1 MASFPPQPESPLVDN
16 EPDRFFSTE
25 HLKADLRGYTVR
37 GGTVMVVSQ
46 GLRFALTFGGMMIL
60 ARLLS
65 PEEYGLVG
73 MVMAI
78 TGLVLTFKDL
88 GVSMAAI
95 QRPRITHVQM
105 TNLFWF
111 NVAVALGAALITFGL
126 APVIATFYGDHR
138 LMAVTQVLSLG
149 FLISGFASL
158 HQALLRRQMRFKR
171 LAMVDLSASA
181 ISLLVAVIAAC
192 LGASYWAL
200 VLQCITFP
208 VAAALTAWLLCDWR
222 PGLPKRGGDTFSLL
236 AMGSNTAAGTLLG
249 YISVNF
255 DKVVLGRIWG
265 AVDLGNYV
273 RGFNL
278 VKLPMSQVNPPL
290 SAIMIPALSQLADR
304 PEQYRRAF
312 LRVYRPVNM
321 LIMPLTAYMIASSDW
336 LILAVLGPR
345 WVGAAPI
352 LALLGLCGLATP
364 LACMI
369 PWLLLSQDRS
379 NHLLLFC
386 SIGTMTRVVAVAVGL
401 HWGVL
406 GVAAAFSIDSVLVQI
421 PLLLWLAQ
429 KSGPVRAGHLVRCL
443 GAPVAAS
450 GLILVLTTALRLWH
464 PVDSPYALLALA
476 TAVSAGAF
484 AATLLA
490 SPGEREVLRDLRAML
505 LQRNQAPSRPEASG
519 A

>member
-1 MASFPPQPESPLVDN
+1 MASFPPQPDTPLVDN

-25 HLKADLRGYTVR
+25 HLKADLKGYTVR

-46 GLRFALTFGGMMIL
+46 GLRFTLMLGGMMVL
-60 ARLLS
+60 GRLLS

-111 NVAVALGAALITFGL
+111 NVAVALGAAVITFGM
-126 APVIATFYGDHR
+126 APLITRFYGDVR
-138 LMAVTQVLSLG
+138 LVAVTQVLSVG
-149 FLISGFASL
+149 FLLSGFASL

-171 LAMVDLSASA
+171 LALVDLLASA
-181 ISLLVAVIAAC
+181 FSLAVAVIAAC

-200 VLQCITFP
+200 VLQSITFP
-208 VAAALTAWLLCDWR
+208 FAAAMAAWLLCSWR

-236 AMGSNTAAGTLLG
+236 ATGSNTAAASLLG

-255 DKVVLGRIWG
+255 DKVVLGKIWG
-265 AVDLGNYV
+265 PVDLGNYI

-290 SAIMIPALSQLADR
+290 TAIMIPALSQLADR
-304 PEQYRRAF
+304 PDQYRRAF

-336 LILAVLGPR
+336 LILAVLGPN
-345 WVGAAPI
+345 WVDAAPI
-352 LALLGLCGLATP
+352 FAVLGVWGLTAP
-364 LACMI
+364 FGNMI
-369 PWLLLSQDRS
+369 SWLLLSQDRS
-379 NHLLLFC
+379 KDLLL
-386 SIGTMTRVVAVAVGL
+386 SYLIGTVARILAITAAVTLGRS
-401 HWGVL
+401 WGVL
-406 GVAAAFSIDSVLVQI
+406 GVSAAFSIESLVVQVPVLF
-421 PLLLWLAQ
+421 WLAQ
-429 KSGPVRAGHLVRCL
+429 KSGPVRAGHLSRSL
-443 GAPVAAS
+443 AAPAVAS
-450 GLILVLTTALRLWH
+450 GLILALTTALRLWH
-464 PVDSPYALLALA
+464 PVDSQYLLLALA
-476 TAVSAGAF
+476 TALSTGVLAG
-484 AATLLA
+484 TVMA
-490 SPGEREVLRDLRAML
+490 SPGERQVLRDLLEMVLSRHRA
-505 LQRNQAPSRPEASG
+505 RPG
-519 A
+519 L